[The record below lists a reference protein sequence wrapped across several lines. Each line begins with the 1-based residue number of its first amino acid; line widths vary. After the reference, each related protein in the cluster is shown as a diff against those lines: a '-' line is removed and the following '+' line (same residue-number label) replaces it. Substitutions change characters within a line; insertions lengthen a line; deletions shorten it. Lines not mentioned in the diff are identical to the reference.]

1 MTPEEKKAVA
11 KRLRTFATEY
21 AKIAARAANIQQ
33 MVDDMR
39 TAANELDPPA

>member
-11 KRLRTFATEY
+11 NRLRAFATEY
-21 AKIAARAANIQQ
+21 AKLAARAHGIQQ

-39 TAANELDPPA
+39 AAANELDPPA